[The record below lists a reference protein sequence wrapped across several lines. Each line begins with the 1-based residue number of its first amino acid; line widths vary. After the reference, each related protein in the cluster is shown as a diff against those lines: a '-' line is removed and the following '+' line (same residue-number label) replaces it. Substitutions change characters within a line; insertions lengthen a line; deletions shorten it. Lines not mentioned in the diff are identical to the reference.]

1 VNNNILY
8 HIIAFGL
15 GIFVFFTLAINP
27 FWGLATFLI
36 TTVYLAGIN
45 SKLFFSFF
53 LQVVFFQNT
62 FIGLTAGLYKTDI
75 DFKVVHGVG
84 FLATVLVFVI
94 YLVEEKVNLRK
105 LTFLNSSLG
114 LFLLLL
120 IYFIFGL
127 SQYGLQ
133 NSAAYFR
140 LFSVPITMF
149 FCGLYFSKKLS
160 KSFFDTSLKF
170 IFLACAIVAF
180 LQVLFPLK
188 VGLLLNELAYYRLK
202 NGIDSW
208 SELRQHYG
216 SWPLFNISWF
226 KINGLRVGSLIKSV
240 ISLGYFICIFTLY
253 FYYPRK
259 KMTVFLLLIIVVLSV
274 NSKGVIFFTFL
285 AIIIFSL
292 KRRFRLSF
300 DAIISLYV
308 FFVVL
313 TIIVG
318 FNYHN
323 EHIIGL
329 ISGSDYILSLGNG
342 LGFSGNLSSVSL
354 KSWNGDALKD
364 LGYWTR
370 FQNGSESVF
379 GVLFSSLGIFSI
391 LYISYFIYILHI
403 ARKRQYVFNY
413 GTLLQILPFM
423 LFIQGIF
430 QEEAFSPYA
439 FGLVMFLLG
448 LNMKNNK
455 FYGEKKETNKL
466 IVHY

>member
-1 VNNNILY
+1 
-8 HIIAFGL
+8 
-15 GIFVFFTLAINP
+15 
-27 FWGLATFLI
+27 
-36 TTVYLAGIN
+36 
-45 SKLFFSFF
+45 
-53 LQVVFFQNT
+53 
-62 FIGLTAGLYKTDI
+62 
-75 DFKVVHGVG
+75 
-84 FLATVLVFVI
+84 
-94 YLVEEKVNLRK
+94 
-105 LTFLNSSLG
+105 
-114 LFLLLL
+114 
-120 IYFIFGL
+120 
-127 SQYGLQ
+127 
-133 NSAAYFR
+133 
-140 LFSVPITMF
+140 
-149 FCGLYFSKKLS
+149 
-160 KSFFDTSLKF
+160 
-170 IFLACAIVAF
+170 
-180 LQVLFPLK
+180 
-188 VGLLLNELAYYRLK
+188 
-202 NGIDSW
+202 
-208 SELRQHYG
+208 
-216 SWPLFNISWF
+216 
-226 KINGLRVGSLIKSV
+226 
-240 ISLGYFICIFTLY
+240 
-253 FYYPRK
+253 
-259 KMTVFLLLIIVVLSV
+259 
-274 NSKGVIFFTFL
+274 
-285 AIIIFSL
+285 
-292 KRRFRLSF
+292 
-300 DAIISLYV
+300 
-308 FFVVL
+308 FVVL